1 MIDEAPSEEPAEK
14 SAFDT
19 DDEEE
24 EEIKIDEPAVIS
36 RLRQAAERLSPDD
49 LSTLNDTFKELIQKK
64 MAEREAQAPK
74 KPEKCDKG
82 HSMNQTTN
90 AKPRECSNG
99 DFNMGEDINCQVCKL
114 KITLSEGYFTCMD
127 ACDFDVHK

>member
-1 MIDEAPSEEPAEK
+1 MIDEAPPEEPAEK

-49 LSTLNDTFKELIQKK
+49 LSTLNVTFKELIQKK
-64 MAEREAQAPK
+64 MAEREA
-74 KPEKCDKG
+74 
-82 HSMNQTTN
+82 
-90 AKPRECSNG
+90 
-99 DFNMGEDINCQVCKL
+99 
-114 KITLSEGYFTCMD
+114 
-127 ACDFDVHK
+127 